1 MNKRRTIR
9 PRWKKFWIIFLG
21 TVATIGFAVSSYALI
36 GIFTVT
42 MPEPTVDSVSVN
54 NSVETV
60 ISTDNLESVS
70 QNPASQNQQSQN
82 QQSQNQPPL
91 FSQVNRSSGCNS
103 TNGEPVDNPIA
114 SVYGKDAYP
123 WTNQLR
129 WDCVYNINN
138 FSGSSL
144 IEKFNKAR
152 DAAAAN
158 GGGVVYFPAGTY
170 IFTDNIELKDGV
182 ILRGETPSVK
192 DAKSANYSPPSKLVF
207 PKYEP
212 KLSGNGTPNETA
224 FKKISTENPLKDSNL
239 GLVNLDI
246 NRAAISIL
254 AEMNNQ
260 KNKNIVVFGVR
271 SNNVAE
277 PDPKVPDVSFQEP
290 WQRYS
295 YRFAANIELTAS
307 ENILAANN
315 RVNDEITDN
324 FEQPGYKLKTRDK
337 KSVLTYSDGK
347 KAIFHYGNHYGIVVN
362 RFGKSGEGFQLAATP
377 QTEPGLFRPGV
388 VIRDNW
394 VYHTMRVAI
403 HASGQGLI
411 IKDNQ
416 IKDQAKKQW
425 WLHPTGMREAT
436 GAVTL
441 ENRGIDW
448 SGWDVLVEGNDYEVY
463 RHVVGDTGYLSVD
476 GEGILIQECCGGTIV
491 RGATVRNN
499 RGNAYIGFYKVQEM
513 QNVTVENNRV
523 NNADILVLAD
533 TNNSPYAMKN
543 VKVLNNKIGG
553 NIVAKAS
560 AGGNGNIIRGNVGNG
575 GKIEHTCSVEVMN
588 NQGFDVEPCQ

>member
-1 MNKRRTIR
+1 MNKRRTIHS
-9 PRWKKFWIIFLG
+9 RWKKFWIVFLG
-21 TVATIGFAVSSYALI
+21 TVAMIGFAVSSYALI
-36 GIFTVT
+36 GIFTVKT
-42 MPEPTVDSVSVN
+42 PESTIHSPSIK

-60 ISTDNLESVS
+60 VSSKSSESI
-70 QNPASQNQQSQN
+70 
-82 QQSQNQPPL
+82 SQNQPKQNQPTL
-91 FSQVNRSSGCNS
+91 FSQANRSSGCNPS
-103 TNGEPVDNPIA
+103 QGEPIDNVIA
-114 SVYGKDAYP
+114 SFYGKEAYP
-123 WTNQLR
+123 WTNQIR

-138 FSGSSL
+138 FSGSNL
-144 IEKFNKAR
+144 IDKFNQAR

-158 GGGVVYFPAGTY
+158 GGGIVYFPAGTY
-170 IFTDNIELKDGV
+170 TFTDNIQLKDGV
-182 ILRGETPSVK
+182 ILRGETPTVK
-192 DAKSANYSPPSKLVF
+192 DAKSASYSPASKLVF

-224 FKKISTENPLKDSNL
+224 FKKISTENPLQDSNI
-239 GLVNLDI
+239 GLVNLEI

-254 AEMNNQ
+254 ADIDNQ
-260 KNKNIVVFGVR
+260 KNKNIVVFGIR
-271 SNNVAE
+271 SNNVAQ
-277 PDPKVPDVSFQEP
+277 PDPKVPDLSFQEP

-307 ENILAANN
+307 ENILVANN

-324 FEQPGYKLKTRDK
+324 FEQPGYKLKNKDK

-347 KAIFHYGNHYGIVVN
+347 KAVFHYGNHYGIVVN
-362 RFGKSGEGFQLAATP
+362 RFGKDGEGFQLAGTP

-416 IKDQAKKQW
+416 IKDQANKKW
-425 WLHPTGMREAT
+425 WIYPTGTREAT

-448 SGWDVLVEGNDYEVY
+448 SGWDVLVEGNNYEVY
-463 RHVVGDTGYLSVD
+463 RHIVGETGYLSVD
-476 GEGILIQECCGGTIV
+476 GEGILIQECCGGTTV
-491 RGATVRNN
+491 KGAIVRNN
-499 RGNAYIGFYKVQEM
+499 QGNAYIGFYKVQEM
-513 QNVTVENNRV
+513 QNVTIENNQLS

-533 TNNSPYAMKN
+533 TNNSPYAMKA
-543 VKVLNNKIGG
+543 VKVLNNQVDG
-553 NIVAKAS
+553 NIIAKAS
-560 AGGNGNIIRGNVGNG
+560 AGGNENLIQGNVGNG
-575 GKIEHTCSVEVMN
+575 GKIEHTCSVEVN
-588 NQGFDVEPCQ
+588 NNRGFDVKPCQ

>member
-9 PRWKKFWIIFLG
+9 PRWKKFSIVFLG
-21 TVATIGFAVSSYALI
+21 TIAMIGFAVSSYAFL

-42 MPEPTVDSVSVN
+42 MPESTL
-54 NSVETV
+54 NSTPIKNTVETV
-60 ISTDNLESVS
+60 VSPENSESVS
-70 QNPASQNQQSQN
+70 QNQSNQNQQPQN
-82 QQSQNQPPL
+82 KPSL
-91 FSQVNRSSGCNS
+91 FSQVNRSSGCNP
-103 TNGEPVDNPIA
+103 TKGEPVDNPIA
-114 SVYGKDAYP
+114 SFYGKEAYP
-123 WTNQLR
+123 WANQLR
-129 WDCVYNINN
+129 WDCVYNIDN

-170 IFTDNIELKDGV
+170 TFTDNIELKDGV

-192 DAKSANYSPPSKLVF
+192 DAKSANYSPASKLIF

-224 FKKISTENPLKDSNL
+224 FKKISTENPLEDSNI
-239 GLVNLDI
+239 GLINLDI

-254 AEMNNQ
+254 ADMNAQ

-271 SNNVAE
+271 SNNVAK

-307 ENILAANN
+307 ENILVANN

-337 KSVLTYSDGK
+337 KSILTYTDGK
-347 KAIFHYGNHYGIVVN
+347 QAVFHYGNHYGIVVN
-362 RFGKSGEGFQLAATP
+362 RFGKGGEGFQLAATP

-411 IKDNQ
+411 VKDNE
-416 IKDQAKKQW
+416 IKDQANKQW
-425 WLHPTGMREAT
+425 WLDPTGMREAT

-448 SGWDVLVEGNDYEVY
+448 SGWDVLVEGNNYQVY
-463 RHVVGDTGYLSVD
+463 RHLVGNTKYLSVD

-491 RGATVRNN
+491 NGATIRNN
-499 RGNAYIGFYKVQEM
+499 QGNAYIGFYKVQEM
-513 QNVTVENNRV
+513 ANVTIENNRV

-560 AGGNGNIIRGNVGNG
+560 AGGNGNIIQGNVGNG
-575 GKIEHTCSVEVMN
+575 GKIEHTCSVEVNN
-588 NQGFDVEPCQ
+588 NQGFDVKPCQ

>member
-1 MNKRRTIR
+1 MNKRRTIN
-9 PRWKKFWIIFLG
+9 PRWKKFSIVFLG
-21 TVATIGFAVSSYALI
+21 TIAVIGFAVSVFAFI
-36 GIFTVT
+36 GIFTVQP
-42 MPEPTVDSVSVN
+42 PESAVNSVSVQN
-54 NSVETV
+54 PVETAV
-60 ISTDNLESVS
+60 SPDNSESVS
-70 QNPASQNQQSQN
+70 DNQSSEN
-82 QQSQNQPPL
+82 KQPENKPTL
-91 FSQVNRSSGCNS
+91 FSQVNRSSGCNP
-103 TNGEPVDNPIA
+103 TQGEPVDNPIA
-114 SVYGKDAYP
+114 SFYGKEAYP

-138 FSGSSL
+138 FSGSNL

-170 IFTDNIELKDGV
+170 TFSDNIKLKDGV

-192 DAKSANYSPPSKLVF
+192 DAKSANYSPPSKFVF

-212 KLSGNGTPNETA
+212 KLSGNGTPNDTA
-224 FKKISTENPLKDSNL
+224 FKKISTENPLKDSNF

-246 NRAAISIL
+246 NRASISIL
-254 AEMNNQ
+254 AEMDNQ
-260 KNKNIVVFGVR
+260 KNKNIVVFGIR

-277 PDPKVPDVSFQEP
+277 PDPNVPDISFQEP

-324 FEQPGYKLKTRDK
+324 FEQPGYKLKTRDR
-337 KSVLTYSDGK
+337 KSVLTYTDGK

-362 RFGKSGEGFQLAATP
+362 RFGKGGEGFQLAATP

-411 IKDNQ
+411 IKDNE

-425 WLHPTGMREAT
+425 WLHPTGMLEAS

-448 SGWDVLVEGNDYEVY
+448 SGWDVLVEGNNYEVY
-463 RHVVGDTGYLSVD
+463 RHLVGETGYLSVD

-491 RGATVRNN
+491 KGATIRNN
-499 RGNAYIGFYKVQEM
+499 QGNAYIGFYKVQEM
-513 QNVTVENNRV
+513 ENVTIENNRV

-533 TNNSPYAMKN
+533 TNNRPYAMKN
-543 VKVLNNKIGG
+543 VKVLNNNIGG

-560 AGGNGNIIRGNVGNG
+560 AGGNGNIIQGNVGNG
-575 GKIEHTCSVEVMN
+575 GKIEHTCSVEVKN
-588 NQGFDVEPCQ
+588 NQGFDVKPCQ